1 MASSSRL
8 EPLVSNSTEETPS
21 HFFKVILPESL
32 SNKKLDTRH
41 VCEEIWEELSA
52 FATLTAPNGR
62 VWRVGLTKDGKR
74 TWFDQVWHDF
84 VEYHSI
90 TTRYLLVFKY
100 EKNSNFHVLVFDL
113 SACEINYSYYNREEL
128 ENYKHKYSMHQDEM
142 ESEDSAE
149 LVHFR
154 TPKPTSSSFEKNFPD
169 KRRESKIPN
178 DCEMQGKICKV
189 EELEEEN
196 ESNAVE
202 ESRRGKL
209 VSNEMYNYSQ
219 GSLRRKRSSPSC
231 ARSPVVHRK
240 DLRIDRTKSKATSDN
255 NEVDEHPTVDEFEL
269 MAALEDAGI
278 SFAGR
283 FRSLAA
289 EERERALNVAKLLK
303 PRKPSF
309 MVILRSYHTFSFR
322 NHLYVPAKFTNK
334 YLSKDLEYIKLQ
346 ASDGREYPV
355 QIIWKEDNGVSFRKS
370 WIFKGQEHGGR
381 RHLEDILLKR
391 IPEKFVRIFGD
402 ELSNEVT
409 LTVPNGRVWQVGLT
423 KEERK
428 IWFHD
433 GWHEFVQ
440 YHSISTGYFLV
451 FKYGKKSTFNVL
463 IFDLTAC
470 EIQYPYVK
478 EEPEIVNEDSAEI
491 MDFKT
496 TPNPTFHTTKN
507 KVFDKCSRSSST
519 MLTQMKRARTS
530 FGSAFRSSKFKR
542 SYEPQNKRSKLEEV
556 VGSNQ
561 SNAYKVGTHSSD
573 EATEFDEDEFM
584 ALLEDMGICVN
595 KRFGNISAEKRERAI
610 TAARL
615 FKPKN
620 PSFMVI
626 SRSIDICLRR
636 LYVPVNFANR
646 YFSRGV
652 KIIKI
657 VDSEERKWSV
667 QLSRMPMCFMTKM
680 GGFAKKLDDG
690 DVVVFELIKPR
701 TLKVSVLKSVK
712 SEIL

>member
-1 MASSSRL
+1 MESNDDNQRIRLRRRRYSSSGRFNKTTTRDLFSSGSANLPVSPISAARESIHSNQLIKAKLKVEADSSDEKNERTKFHELELLASLGDMGNISAEEMERATAAARL
-8 EPLVSNSTEETPS
+8 FEPKNPS
-21 HFFKVILPESL
+21 FLVILQSDNLKSTRVCVPIKFAKNCL
-32 SNKKLDTRH
+32 SRDPKCIKIQDSVGREWPGITTWYGECSYIKNLAELIREKNLDEEDTRH
-41 VCEEIWEELSA
+41 ACMEIWEELSA

-74 TWFDQVWHDF
+74 TWFDQGWHDF

-90 TTRYLLVFKY
+90 TTRYFLVFKY

-113 SACEINYSYYNREEL
+113 SACEISYSYYNRKEL
-128 ENYKHKYSMHQDEM
+128 ENYEHKYSMHQDEM

-169 KRRESKIPN
+169 KRRGKTPVSNIDTAALQQNPYIGSVHGISRSCNCTSTSIESLKFKN

-189 EELEEEN
+189 EEPEEEN

-309 MVILRSYHTFSFR
+309 MVILSSYHTFSFR
-322 NHLYVPAKFTNK
+322 NHLYVPAKFANK
-334 YLSKDLEYIKLQ
+334 YLSKDLEYITLQ

-381 RHLEDILLKR
+381 RHL
-391 IPEKFVRIFGD
+391 
-402 ELSNEVT
+402 
-409 LTVPNGRVWQVGLT
+409 
-423 KEERK
+423 
-428 IWFHD
+428 
-433 GWHEFVQ
+433 
-440 YHSISTGYFLV
+440 
-451 FKYGKKSTFNVL
+451 
-463 IFDLTAC
+463 
-470 EIQYPYVK
+470 
-478 EEPEIVNEDSAEI
+478 
-491 MDFKT
+491 
-496 TPNPTFHTTKN
+496 
-507 KVFDKCSRSSST
+507 
-519 MLTQMKRARTS
+519 
-530 FGSAFRSSKFKR
+530 
-542 SYEPQNKRSKLEEV
+542 
-556 VGSNQ
+556 
-561 SNAYKVGTHSSD
+561 
-573 EATEFDEDEFM
+573 
-584 ALLEDMGICVN
+584 CV
-595 KRFGNISAEKRERAI
+595 
-610 TAARL
+610 
-615 FKPKN
+615 
-620 PSFMVI
+620 
-626 SRSIDICLRR
+626 
-636 LYVPVNFANR
+636 
-646 YFSRGV
+646 
-652 KIIKI
+652 
-657 VDSEERKWSV
+657 
-667 QLSRMPMCFMTKM
+667 
-680 GGFAKKLDDG
+680 
-690 DVVVFELIKPR
+690 
-701 TLKVSVLKSVK
+701 
-712 SEIL
+712 